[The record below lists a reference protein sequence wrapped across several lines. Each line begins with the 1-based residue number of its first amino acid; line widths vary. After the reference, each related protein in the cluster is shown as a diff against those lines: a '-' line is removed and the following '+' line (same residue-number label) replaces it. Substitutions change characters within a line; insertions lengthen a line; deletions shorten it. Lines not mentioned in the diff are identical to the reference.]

1 MHSKQKILCAVSA
14 CYPLIAFAEVSDKIP
29 SISSMLVSSVL
40 IGIGLLF
47 TGRFRWWLNVF
58 LLLYPIGIIGA
69 HWLDWY
75 EMPMREAIIEE
86 QGLIYFAACATESFL
101 VLTGAIVGLVWGF
114 QRSRLNHSH
123 SGNKKSDR

>member
-58 LLLYPIGIIGA
+58 LLLYPIGVIGL
-69 HWLDWY
+69 HISDWN
-75 EMPMREAIIEE
+75 EIPMREAIIEE
-86 QGLIYFAACATESFL
+86 QGLIYFAVCALFDFL
-101 VLTGAIVGLVWGF
+101 ILTGAIVGLVWGY
-114 QRSRLNHSH
+114 QRSRRHPCQ
-123 SGNKKSDR
+123 